1 MSVMSIAAAAAIAV
15 ASISG
20 APEEPGEGAVE
31 APGTVTVE
39 ESATAPTSEVPE
51 EEPTVDPSVPD
62 EIEGAGPDAEE
73 APTASENDGTGAPH
87 ERGVA
92 GLPVC
97 GPYTPIGEGCYS
109 EIIGGGV
116 WQWEDG
122 SVTYTWDDGRMI
134 TIFPDGSEERSG
146 DWSGHR
152 MPWDEEPA
160 EEAFESPE
168 AAPSTQ
174 SDTGVAVE
182 PAGEGTQSDTLVDG
196 RQSVTRT
203 ELAATGSEHVLIGVA
218 VAVVLILLGTM
229 ALWIRRDPL
238 KWVAVGE
245 SEDGN
250 KPLTFSNWNDF
261 LVWIHHTQV
270 SRVIQETG
278 DREYA
283 ERIMRACNI
292 MVVTQ
297 GEEGWQEM
305 ANLTGV
311 RVYPIS

>member
-1 MSVMSIAAAAAIAV
+1 MSVMSIAAVTAIAV

-20 APEEPGEGAVE
+20 APEVPGDGAPE
-31 APGTVTVE
+31 ATGSVSVE
-39 ESATAPTSEVPE
+39 ESPTAPASEAPR
-51 EEPTVDPSVPD
+51 EEPTADPSVPD
-62 EIEGAGPDAEE
+62 EIEGAGPDMEE
-73 APTASENDGTGAPH
+73 EPTASEDDGTGAPH

-92 GLPVC
+92 GLPAC

-109 EIIGGGV
+109 ELIGGGV

-134 TIFPDGSEERSG
+134 TIFPDGGEERSG

-152 MPWDEEPA
+152 MPWDEESG
-160 EEAFESPE
+160 EEAVESPE

-174 SDTGVAVE
+174 SDTGLAVE
-182 PAGEGTQSDTLVDG
+182 PAGDGTQSDTPVDG
-196 RQSVTRT
+196 KQSDTRT

-218 VAVVLILLGTM
+218 VAVALICLGVL
-229 ALWIRRDPL
+229 ALWVRRP
-238 KWVAVGE
+238 KPRWVAVGE
-245 SEDGN
+245 PEDGAGT
-250 KPLTFSNWNDF
+250 LTFTDWEEF
-261 LVWIHHTQV
+261 LRWVDATQV
-270 SRVIQETG
+270 YPVIKETG
-278 DREYA
+278 DWEYA
-283 ERIMRACNI
+283 NRVIRAANM
-292 MVVTQ
+292 MVVTE